1 MRCNPFEL
9 LPNTVNVCG
18 KDVPVNS
25 DFRVGVS
32 IEMEMLQAHPDIP
45 GLLRL
50 FYLEDIPEDIEEAA
64 KRMIEFYAHYDDRK
78 TDEETKPQVSTKR
91 VYDFVQDA
99 DALTAS
105 FRSAYG
111 IDLETDK
118 VHWWKFKRLMFGLP
132 VESSFMQRVQIR
144 STDLSKVDKSQRKH
158 YRKLKAAYALR
169 QHDTKHITLKERDAG
184 MIERV
189 RKRFEEA
196 ERIEKNQVPVLRV

>member
-32 IEMEMLQAHPDIP
+32 IEMEMLQVHPNIP
-45 GLLRL
+45 ELLQL
-50 FYLEDIPEDIEEAA
+50 FYLDNVPEDIEEAA
-64 KRMIEFYAHYDDRK
+64 RQMVKFYAHYDEDTSDDKSQVK
-78 TDEETKPQVSTKR
+78 TSNKR
-91 VYDFVQDA
+91 LYDFVQDA

-144 STDLSKVDKSQRKH
+144 SADLSKVDKSQRKH
-158 YRKLKAAYALR
+158 YRKLKAAYALKQPEAGR
-169 QHDTKHITLKERDAG
+169 TTLEERNTK

-196 ERIEKNQVPVLRV
+196 EKIEKN

>member
-32 IEMEMLQAHPDIP
+32 IEMEMLQVHPNIP
-45 GLLRL
+45 ELLQL
-50 FYLEDIPEDIEEAA
+50 FYLDKVPEDIEEAA
-64 KRMIEFYAHYDDRK
+64 RQMVKFYAHYDEDTSDDKSQVK
-78 TDEETKPQVSTKR
+78 TSNKR
-91 VYDFVQDA
+91 LYDFVQDA

-144 STDLSKVDKSQRKH
+144 SADLSKVDKSQRKY
-158 YRKLKAAYALR
+158 YRKLKAAYALKQPEAGR
-169 QHDTKHITLKERDAG
+169 TTLEERNTK

-196 ERIEKNQVPVLRV
+196 EKIEKN

>member
-32 IEMEMLQAHPDIP
+32 IEMEMLQVHPDIP

-64 KRMIEFYAHYDDRK
+64 RQMVKFYAHYDEDTSDDKSQVK
-78 TDEETKPQVSTKR
+78 TSNKR
-91 VYDFVQDA
+91 LYDFVQDA

-144 STDLSKVDKSQRKH
+144 SADLSKVDKSQRKH
-158 YRKLKAAYALR
+158 YRKLKAAYALKQPEAGR
-169 QHDTKHITLKERDAG
+169 TTLEERNTK

-196 ERIEKNQVPVLRV
+196 EKIEKN

>member
-9 LPNTVNVCG
+9 LPDTVNVNG
-18 KDVPVNS
+18 KDVHVDP
-25 DFRVGVS
+25 DFRIGVS

-50 FYLEDIPEDIEEAA
+50 FYLDDVPEDIEEAA
-64 KRMIEFYAHYDDRK
+64 QQMVKFYAHYDDRK
-78 TDEETKPQVSTKR
+78 TDEETKSQASNKR
-91 VYDFVQDA
+91 LYDFVQDA

-144 STDLSKVDKSQRKH
+144 SADLSKVDKSQRKH

-169 QHDTKHITLKERDAG
+169 QPEAKHMTLEERDAG

-189 RKRFEEA
+189 HKRFEEA
-196 ERIEKNQVPVLRV
+196 ERIEKDQVSVLRV

>member
-9 LPNTVNVCG
+9 LPDTVNVSG
-18 KDVPVNS
+18 KDVLVNT

-50 FYLEDIPEDIEEAA
+50 FYLDDIPEDIEEAA
-64 KRMIEFYAHYDDRK
+64 QQMVKFYAHYDESLSD
-78 TDEETKPQVSTKR
+78 DEPKAQTSSKR
-91 VYDFVQDA
+91 LYDFAQDA

-144 STDLSKVDKSQRKH
+144 SVDLSKVDKSQRKH
-158 YRKLKAAYALR
+158 YRKLKAAYALKQSEAKR
-169 QHDTKHITLKERDAG
+169 TTLEERNAK

-196 ERIEKNQVPVLRV
+196 EKIEKS

>member
-9 LPNTVNVCG
+9 LPDTVNVNG
-18 KDVPVNS
+18 KDVHVDP
-25 DFRVGVS
+25 DFRIGVS

-50 FYLEDIPEDIEEAA
+50 FYLDDVPEDIEEAA
-64 KRMIEFYAHYDDRK
+64 QEMVKFYAHYDDRK
-78 TDEETKPQVSTKR
+78 TDEETKSQASNKR
-91 VYDFVQDA
+91 LYDFVQDA

-111 IDLETDK
+111 IDLEIDK

-144 STDLSKVDKSQRKH
+144 SADLSKVDKSQRKH

-169 QHDTKHITLKERDAG
+169 QPETKHMTLEERDAG

-189 RKRFEEA
+189 HKRFEEA
-196 ERIEKNQVPVLRV
+196 ERIEKDQVSVLRV